1 MYQFQHFHFFFEP
14 IGFGMNTWI
23 HRGGSIE
30 VTRGCRERRVES
42 YLMGT
47 EFLSGTNKRF
57 WKWIVVV
64 LA

>member
-1 MYQFQHFHFFFEP
+1 
-14 IGFGMNTWI
+14 MNTWI

-47 EFLSGTNKRF
+47 EFLSGTKKRF